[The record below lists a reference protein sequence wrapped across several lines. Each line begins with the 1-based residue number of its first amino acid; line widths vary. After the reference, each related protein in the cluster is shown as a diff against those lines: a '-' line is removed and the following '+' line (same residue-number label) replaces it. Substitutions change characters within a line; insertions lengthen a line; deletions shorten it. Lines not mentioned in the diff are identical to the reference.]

1 MYDVILEMGITGIVV
16 GNSFD
21 RYRRKLVIV
30 FYERF
35 LFDDLIVVGNGRIIA
50 KYLIQ
55 RIVEVGE
62 FTCQRT
68 DDQIGGEA
76 VRTLL

>member
-1 MYDVILEMGITGIVV
+1 MKLSLFIAKRYLFSKKKQNAINIISVISVV
-16 GNSFD
+16 GVAIGTSA
-21 RYRRKLVIV
+21 LVIILSV
-30 FYERF
+30 F
-35 LFDDLIVVGNGRIIA
+35 NGI
-50 KYLIQ
+50 YLLLQ

>member
-1 MYDVILEMGITGIVV
+1 MGITGIVV

-50 KYLIQ
+50 KCLIQ

-76 VRTLL
+76 VRTLLL